1 MFAKKICSNIK
12 FWLLLCFS
20 NLYRYYLPIS
30 IFFMPFFKQ
39 GAEAQSAQ
47 ERFTRLLWWLATV
60 EEPLIK
66 DCVIDR
72 NRYAIVGASVL
83 GTWGFATLAWSFFFS
98 TVTQVIPAILLG
110 ILMGLIVL
118 GIDRALIKSIR
129 NTNRNH
135 ILAILFRGSLAVMIG
150 LFMAQPALL
159 FLFDKEVRVQASIDN
174 EYRKQKKRAELE
186 KLFAPQKNALLVQ
199 QRQLLGE
206 LNLVY
211 SEMSKARV
219 DFIAETDGT
228 GGSGKIGLKDIA
240 EAKRAEYNVLTNRYT
255 DLEKRSRP
263 ALITIEKS
271 LSAIEAAMV
280 KEQDAFALLLNTG
293 FITRIEAL
301 SNLVQQNNAVAFRYY
316 LLVGILL
323 LIELMPLISKLMM
336 PTGTYE
342 VKARKVE
349 EEEIRAID

>member
-1 MFAKKICSNIK
+1 MQLFT
-12 FWLLLCFS
+12 
-20 NLYRYYLPIS
+20 
-30 IFFMPFFKQ
+30 Q
-39 GAEAQSAQ
+39 GAEAHGAYG
-47 ERFTRLLWWLATV
+47 RFTRFLWWLATV

-66 DCVIDR
+66 DCIVDR
-72 NRYAIVGASVL
+72 NRYAIIGASVL
-83 GTWGFATLAWSFFFS
+83 GTWVFATLAWSFFFN
-98 TVTQVIPAILLG
+98 TVTSIIPAILLG

-129 NTNRNH
+129 HTNRNH
-135 ILAILFRGSLAVMIG
+135 ILAILFRGLLAVMIG

-174 EYRKQKKRAELE
+174 EHRKQKKRAELE
-186 KLFAPQKNALLVQ
+186 KLFAPQKTALLTQ
-199 QRQLLGE
+199 QKQLQGE
-206 LNLVY
+206 LNTVY
-211 SEMSKARV
+211 AEMSKARI

-240 EAKRAEYNVLTNRYT
+240 EAKRTEYQVLTNRYT
-255 DLEKRSRP
+255 ALENRNRP
-263 ALITIEKS
+263 TLLLVEKS
-271 LSAIEAAMV
+271 LAAIEANML
-280 KEQDAFALLLNTG
+280 KEQESFALLLNTG

-301 SNLVQQNNAVAFRYY
+301 NNLVQQNNAVAFRYY

-342 VKARKVE
+342 VKARLVE
-349 EEEIRAID
+349 EEEIRVISQ